1 MFATVSTVAP
11 ATDVLV
17 LAAHAVELE
26 GLAPLLRESNAA
38 DVHSPPTSSRPP
50 AGRASV
56 VQLDERRV
64 ACAAVGVGLTA
75 AGAGAARALAEHL
88 PRAVVLIGSF
98 GRYPHS
104 AVGSDPCD
112 AYVAERVKLIDAA
125 VAQRKGAFPAPMPID
140 LALDRALSIA
150 LERHGARRMPAL
162 GTTLSIT
169 TDDELA
175 RALGESSGCDG
186 ENLEAIA
193 VAHACACAGVPCAV
207 LVACTNEVGSR
218 GRAAWLTNHAE
229 AARSTA
235 RILEAFLSS
244 RAGG

>member
-1 MFATVSTVAP
+1 MFASVSGPAP

-26 GLAPLLRESNAA
+26 GLAPLLRESHAA
-38 DVHSPPTSSRPP
+38 
-50 AGRASV
+50 GERASI
-56 VQLDERRV
+56 VQLGERRV
-64 ACAAVGVGLTA
+64 ACSAIGVGLTA
-75 AGAGAARALAEHL
+75 AGAGATRALLEHL

-98 GRYPHS
+98 GRYPQS
-104 AVGSDPCD
+104 ALAGTPDE

-125 VAQRKGAFPAPMPID
+125 VAQRKGAFPAPMPTD
-140 LALDRALSIA
+140 LALDRGLSIA
-150 LERHGARRMPAL
+150 LERHGAKRMPVL
-162 GTTLSIT
+162 GTTASIT

-193 VAHACACAGVPCAV
+193 VAHACALARVPCAV
-207 LVACTNEVGSR
+207 LVACTNDVGSR
-218 GRAAWLTNHAE
+218 GRTGWLANHAE
-229 AARSTA
+229 AARTTA
-235 RILEAFLSS
+235 RVLECFLNA

>member
-1 MFATVSTVAP
+1 MFAVVSPVAP

-26 GLAPLLRESNAA
+26 GLAPLLRESSA
-38 DVHSPPTSSRPP
+38 PQ

-56 VQLDERRV
+56 VQLGERRV

-75 AGAGAARALAEHL
+75 AGAGTARALAEHL
-88 PRAVVLIGSF
+88 PRAVVLMGSF
-98 GRYPHS
+98 GRYPQS
-104 AVGSDPCD
+104 SVGSDPCD
-112 AYVAERVKLIDAA
+112 AYVAERVKLIDLA
-125 VAQRKGAFPAPMPID
+125 VAQRKASFPAPMPVD
-140 LALDRALSIA
+140 LPLDRTLALA
-150 LERHGARRMPAL
+150 LERHGAKRMPAL

-193 VAHACACAGVPCAV
+193 VVHACMHARVPCAV

-218 GRAAWLTNHAE
+218 GRPGWLANHAE
-229 AARSTA
+229 AARTTA
-235 RILEAFLSS
+235 RTLEAFLNA
-244 RAGG
+244 RE

>member
-1 MFATVSTVAP
+1 MFAVVAPVAP

-26 GLAPLLRESNAA
+26 GLAPLLRESTAA
-38 DVHSPPTSSRPP
+38 ATHSPPTSSPQP
-50 AGRASV
+50 SSRASV
-56 VQLDERRV
+56 VQLGERRV

-75 AGAGAARALAEHL
+75 AGAGTARALAEHL
-88 PRAVVLIGSF
+88 PRAVVLMGSF

-104 AVGSDPCD
+104 ALGSDPCE
-112 AYVAERVKLIDAA
+112 AYVAERVKLIDFA
-125 VAQRKGAFPAPMPID
+125 VAQRKGSFPAPMPVD
-140 LALDRALSIA
+140 LPLDRALALA
-150 LERHGARRMPAL
+150 LERHGARRMPVL

-193 VAHACACAGVPCAV
+193 VVHACMHARIPCAV

-218 GRAAWLTNHAE
+218 GRAAWLANHAE
-229 AARSTA
+229 AARTTA
-235 RILEAFLSS
+235 RVLESFLNE
-244 RAGG
+244 R

>member
-1 MFATVSTVAP
+1 MFASVQRPAT

-26 GLAPLLRESNAA
+26 GLAPLLRESNT
-38 DVHSPPTSSRPP
+38 PE

-56 VQLDERRV
+56 VQLGERRV

-75 AGAGAARALAEHL
+75 AGAGAARALLEHT

-98 GRYPHS
+98 GRYPNSSLASTPEH
-104 AVGSDPCD
+104 
-112 AYVAERVKLIDAA
+112 AYVAERVKLIDVA
-125 VAQRKGAFPAPMPID
+125 VAQHKGAFPAPMPTD
-140 LALDRALSIA
+140 LELDRGLVIA
-150 LERHGARRMPAL
+150 LERQGAKRMLAL

-175 RALGESSGCDG
+175 HTLGERSRCDG

-193 VAHACACAGVPCAV
+193 VAHACMLARVPCAV
-207 LVACTNEVGSR
+207 LVACTNDVGSR
-218 GRAAWLTNHAE
+218 GRTAWLTNHAE
-229 AARSTA
+229 AARTTA
-235 RILEAFLSS
+235 HLLERFLNA
-244 RAGG
+244 R

>member
-1 MFATVSTVAP
+1 VQATAP

-26 GLAPLLRESNAA
+26 GLAPLLRESNA
-38 DVHSPPTSSRPP
+38 PPE

-56 VQLDERRV
+56 VQLGERRV

-75 AGAGAARALAEHL
+75 AGAGAARALIEHA

-98 GRYPHS
+98 GRYPNSRVVSSPEH
-104 AVGSDPCD
+104 
-112 AYVAERVKLIDAA
+112 AYVVERVRLVDAA
-125 VAQRKGAFPAPMPID
+125 VAEKKGAFPAPMPAE
-140 LALDRALSIA
+140 LQLDRALSIA
-150 LERHGARRMPAL
+150 LEQNGAERMAAL

-175 RALGESSGCDG
+175 RALAESSGCDG

-193 VAHACACAGVPCAV
+193 VVHACAVARVPCAV
-207 LVACTNEVGSR
+207 LVAWTNEVGSH
-218 GRAAWLTNHAE
+218 GRADWLAHHAE

-235 RILEAFLSS
+235 RVLEAFLNA
-244 RAGG
+244 RTQ

>member
-1 MFATVSTVAP
+1 MFAVVSPAAP

-17 LAAHAVELE
+17 LAAHPVELE

-38 DVHSPPTSSRPP
+38 DVHSAPTSSRPP

-56 VQLDERRV
+56 VQLGERRV

-75 AGAGAARALAEHL
+75 AGAGAARALAEHM
-88 PRAVVLIGSF
+88 PRTVVLMGSF

-104 AVGSDPCD
+104 TVGSDPCD
-112 AYVAERVKLIDAA
+112 AYVAERVKLIDVA
-125 VAQRKGAFPAPMPID
+125 VAQRKGSFPAPMPVD
-140 LALDRALSIA
+140 LPLDRALSIA
-150 LERHGARRMPAL
+150 LERHGAKRMAAL

-175 RALGESSGCDG
+175 RTLGESSGCDG

-193 VAHACACAGVPCAV
+193 VVHACLLARVPCAV
-207 LVACTNEVGSR
+207 LVACTNEVGTR
-218 GRAAWLTNHAE
+218 GRAAWLSNHTE
-229 AARSTA
+229 AARTTA
-235 RILEAFLSS
+235 RVLETFLNA
-244 RAGG
+244 RE